1 MHGHLRLFLLIQ
13 RVLPVSYNMST
24 KLSKLRLHNLLASVS
39 FLLSFSL
46 MSFSVFAVDYE
57 NPPTDFSELGNII
70 MRVVNTLLMVA
81 GLVLVAMV
89 GYGVVKATLAT
100 GDSRAL
106 EGAKSTWTYALY
118 GFFIV
123 VGSTAIVVIV
133 TGILGVQMPWDNLV
147 GNFGAAIDGLLKLG
161 ECPTCINPPH
171 PT

>member
-1 MHGHLRLFLLIQ
+1 
-13 RVLPVSYNMST
+13 
-24 KLSKLRLHNLLASVS
+24 
-39 FLLSFSL
+39 
-46 MSFSVFAVDYE
+46 MSFSVFAIDYDT
-57 NPPTDFSELGNII
+57 PPSDFSELGNII
-70 MRVVNTLLMVA
+70 MRVVNTLLIVS
-81 GLVLVAMV
+81 GLVLVAIV

-147 GNFGAAIDGLLKLG
+147 GNLGNAISGLLELG
-161 ECPTCINPPH
+161 DCPSSINPNCTPLSA
-171 PT
+171 P